1 MPALIRLSRVLAV
14 VALMSLSGAAVA
26 QGGAQI
32 NGIYNPDIDVIQQG
46 ASFKMFAEPGAPTLD
61 VIIVEFGGSAA
72 LYRVGENTTLSE
84 IMVLAGQVSGRQ
96 ETDRI
101 ITESTVT
108 VLRGNGQGGREVIY
122 AATPEVLFREPG
134 RHPQL
139 QMGDV
144 IEINNTYERR
154 NPRITLRE
162 GLQIATSSLTLI
174 LTLYNIL
181 R

>member
-1 MPALIRLSRVLAV
+1 MSVLVRMIRVLAV
-14 VALMSLSGAAVA
+14 VALMSLSGAALA

-61 VIIVEFGGSAA
+61 VIIAEIGGAAA

-84 IMVLAGQVSGRQ
+84 IMVLAGSVSGRQ
-96 ETDRI
+96 ESDRL
-101 ITESTVT
+101 ITESTVN
-108 VLRGNGQGGREVIY
+108 VLRGNGQGGRDVIY
-122 AATPEVLFREPG
+122 SAAPEILFREPG

-139 QMGDV
+139 QTGDV

-181 R
+181 Q

>member
-1 MPALIRLSRVLAV
+1 MSVLVRMSRVLAV
-14 VALMSLSGAAVA
+14 VALMSLSSAAMA

-46 ASFKMFAEPGAPTLD
+46 AAFKMFAEPGAPTLD
-61 VIIVEFGGSAA
+61 VIIAEIGGAAA

-84 IMVLAGQVSGRQ
+84 IMVLSGQVSGRQ
-96 ETDRI
+96 ESDRL
-101 ITESTVT
+101 ITESTIN
-108 VLRGNGQGGREVIY
+108 VLRGNGQGGRDVIY
-122 AATPEVLFREPG
+122 AAAPEVLFREPG

-139 QMGDV
+139 LTGDV